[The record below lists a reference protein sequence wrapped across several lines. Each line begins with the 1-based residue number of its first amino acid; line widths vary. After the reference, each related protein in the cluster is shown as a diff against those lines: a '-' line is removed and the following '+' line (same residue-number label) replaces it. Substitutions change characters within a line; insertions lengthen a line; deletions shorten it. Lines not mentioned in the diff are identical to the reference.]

1 LIDLHC
7 HSSFSDGTDE
17 PEALALMGDALGIMA
32 LALTDHDT
40 LAGLPRFLA
49 MQSHVSTRLLTGVE
63 LSCRYLGRELH
74 VLGLLFDAQDS
85 AFQAHIRTV
94 RARRNERNQ
103 ALVTRLQELG
113 IAISLEA
120 VKALATSDLVSRTH
134 FARYLVSSGAVANPQ
149 EVYRKLL
156 GEGGSAFVPFEELSP
171 QEAAAWIHAAGGLAM
186 VAHPGRF
193 AGGRFIWDEA
203 MAELKEMG
211 IDGFEAYY
219 GEYSPTEQ
227 RHFLKLAKDLDMLA
241 SGGSDYHGGNK
252 PGLRMGNGRGTLSIP
267 DSILEAM
274 ENARS

>member
-1 LIDLHC
+1 MIDLHC

-17 PEALALMGDALGIMA
+17 PEALALMGDAQGITA

-49 MQSHVSTRLLTGVE
+49 MQPRVSTRLLAGVE

-74 VLGLLFDAQDS
+74 VLGLLFNAQDS

-94 RARRNERNQ
+94 RARRHARNL
-103 ALVTRLQELG
+103 ALVVRLQELG

-120 VKALATSDLVSRTH
+120 VQALATSDLVSRTH

-156 GEGGSAFVPFEELSP
+156 GEGGSAFVPFEELTP
-171 QEAAAWIHAAGGLAM
+171 REAATWIHAAGGLAM

-227 RHFLKLAKDLDMLA
+227 RHFLKLAIDLDMLA

-252 PGLRMGNGRGTLSIP
+252 PGLRMGTGRGTLCIP
-267 DSILEAM
+267 DSILETL
-274 ENARS
+274 ENARA